1 MTKHVID
8 VELPATKIEFKIG
21 AKTYTLSLA
30 DKSRA
35 RINKKYDA
43 ITKFEDEKGDST
55 EMVIKRYQ
63 DEIDK
68 IEKERDEREL
78 TDNPISNQE
87 EFKKRQA
94 TIAKFQSEVD
104 KNNKEL
110 DIHTKKSAIDFLDY
124 LFGEGTGND
133 LYNLVDR
140 NTIALSKIIFQIMT
154 EFNRENDIYQYRET
168 YIKKLAEID
177 KTDNEDDD

>member
-63 DEIDK
+63 DAIDD
-68 IEKERDEREL
+68 IEKERDKREL
-78 TDNPISNQE
+78 TDNPMSNEE

-94 TIAKFQSEVD
+94 EIAKFQNEVD
-104 KNNKEL
+104 KNNQDL
-110 DIHTKKSAIDFLDY
+110 DIHTKKSAIEFLDY
-124 LFGEGTGND
+124 LFGQGTGNE
-133 LYNLVDR
+133 LYNLVDQ

-154 EFNRENDIYQYRET
+154 EFNRENNIYQYRDA
-168 YIKKLAEID
+168 YMQKLAAID
-177 KTDNEDDD
+177 KTSDEDD